1 MKWLIL
7 RVILQ
12 EFCYHGH
19 LFVLLSERQD
29 VVFRITCSLT
39 SVSMETGRR
48 RILISYRSTLRR
60 QEGKGSVT
68 AVRCLVHIGVKSS
81 LAWGRVCE
89 NTALDVRVC
98 AQYVTWDST
107 VRLVA
112 FSGYS
117 NTADLLCSIV
127 VERKFA
133 DCQKCIQY
141 TQGFGVCR
149 TSIFR

>member
-7 RVILQ
+7 KVILQ

-60 QEGKGSVT
+60 QERKGSVT
-68 AVRCLVHIGVKSS
+68 AVRCLVPIGVKSS
-81 LAWGRVCE
+81 LAWGSVCE
-89 NTALDVRVC
+89 NTVC
-98 AQYVTWDST
+98 PRRSCLHT
-107 VRLVA
+107 VRNLRQHSTA
-112 FSGYS
+112 SG
-117 NTADLLCSIV
+117 V
-127 VERKFA
+127 
-133 DCQKCIQY
+133 
-141 TQGFGVCR
+141 
-149 TSIFR
+149 